1 VPFANATDGRDHRPS
16 KERWKGLSGT
26 RAQSLGESMGTPAI
40 GADGW
45 LYISDD
51 GSGSIYRVTWD
62 GK

>member
-1 VPFANATDGRDHRPS
+1 VPFANATDGRDYRPS
-16 KERWKGLSGT
+16 KERWKGFIRHART
-26 RAQSLGESMGTPAI
+26 ELGESMGTPAI

>member
-1 VPFANATDGRDHRPS
+1 
-16 KERWKGLSGT
+16 
-26 RAQSLGESMGTPAI
+26 LGESMGTPAI